1 MPELPE
7 VETVRATLENLISGE
22 EIIDV
27 KILYEPI
34 IKGDPVKF
42 KKALIGQHFRQFKRR
57 GKYLIFKMDNVAFI
71 SHLRME
77 GKYFVQQR
85 NEPILKHTHIIFE
98 LASGKD
104 LRYDDTRK
112 FGRMELR
119 DFDDEEI
126 TGLGVEPLS
135 DAFNMSYAKDFLH
148 HSNRHIKALL
158 LDQSF
163 VAGIGNIYADEIL
176 FLSKIHP
183 DEVACKL
190 NDQNIKDLVLN
201 TKEVLTK
208 AIELGGTTIRSY
220 TSSLGVTGRFQINL
234 RVHTKQGEPCPV
246 CQTKI
251 IKTRVA
257 GRGTYLCPNCQR
269 LKK

>member
-7 VETVRATLENLISGE
+7 VETVRATLENMIKDE

-27 KILYEPI
+27 KVLYAPI
-34 IKGDPVKF
+34 IKGDPLRF
-42 KKALIGQHFRQFKRR
+42 REALIGQHFRHFKRR
-57 GKYLIFKMDNVAFI
+57 GKYLIFELDDIALI

-77 GKYFVQQR
+77 GKYFVQDR
-85 NEPILKHTHIIFE
+85 DEPLYKHSHIIFN
-98 LASGKD
+98 LGSKKD

-112 FGRMELR
+112 FGRMEIRSL
-119 DFDDEEI
+119 DDEEI
-126 TGLGVEPLS
+126 VGLGVEPLS
-135 DAFNMSYAKDFLH
+135 DDFNDDYAKRFLNHSYARLK
-148 HSNRHIKALL
+148 SLL

-183 DEVACKL
+183 QEIASKL
-190 NDQNIKDLVLN
+190 NDEEIHALVKN
-201 TKEVLTK
+201 TKEILSK

-220 TSSLGVTGRFQINL
+220 TSSLGVSGRFQINL
-234 RVHTKQGEPCPV
+234 RVHTKNGQKCPV
-246 CQTKI
+246 CQHEI
-251 IKTRVA
+251 IKTKVA
-257 GRGTYLCPNCQR
+257 ARGTYICPNCQR

>member
-1 MPELPE
+1 M
-7 VETVRATLENLISGE
+7 
-22 EIIDV
+22 
-27 KILYEPI
+27 
-34 IKGDPVKF
+34 
-42 KKALIGQHFRQFKRR
+42 
-57 GKYLIFKMDNVAFI
+57 
-71 SHLRME
+71 
-77 GKYFVQQR
+77 
-85 NEPILKHTHIIFE
+85 
-98 LASGKD
+98 
-104 LRYDDTRK
+104 RYDDTRK

-126 TGLGVEPLS
+126 AGLGVEPLS

-234 RVHTKQGEPCPV
+234 RVHTKQGEACPV